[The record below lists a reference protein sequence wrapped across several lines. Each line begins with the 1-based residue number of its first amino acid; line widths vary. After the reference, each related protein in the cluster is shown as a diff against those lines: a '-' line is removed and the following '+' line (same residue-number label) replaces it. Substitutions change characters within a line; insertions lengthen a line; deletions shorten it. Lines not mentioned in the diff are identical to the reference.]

1 MVDREEELQALRAEI
16 DAIDD
21 EIHDLVMRRSA
32 LVERVGKAKADTRI
46 FLRPGREALILKR
59 LARRHGGAF
68 PFRVVIRMWREM
80 ISGNLMMQGP
90 FKVSVHAPERDRQL
104 WTVAR
109 DHFGGTSPMVA
120 VGQAIQAVRAVSD
133 GSATVGVVPWP
144 ESDES
149 DPWWRALI
157 SEDPQ
162 TPRIVA
168 RLPFTDPTAQDDRI
182 ALAIGLMPH
191 ERTGEDHTFIAM
203 ELTEHFSRSYMRD
216 ILIDLDL
223 EPVGYWT
230 VPVPVSQPSLHL
242 FQVDDFIEAG
252 DPRLDRL
259 TERLGDS
266 ALRIL
271 PIGGFATP
279 IDLR

>member
-1 MVDREEELQALRAEI
+1 MVDREDELKGLRDQI

-21 EIHDLVMRRSA
+21 EIHDLVMRRA
-32 LVERVGKAKADTRI
+32 GLVEKVGKAKADSQV

-59 LARRHGGAF
+59 LARRHRGNF

-109 DHFGGTSPMVA
+109 DHFGATSPMVA

-144 ESDES
+144 ESDEA
-149 DPWWRALI
+149 DPWWRALL

-168 RLPFTDPTAQDDRI
+168 RLPFTDPASQEDRI

-191 ERTGEDHTFIAM
+191 ERTGEDTTFIAM
-203 ELTEHFSRSYMRD
+203 ELSEHYSRSYMRD
-216 ILIDLDL
+216 LLAEQGLD
-223 EPVGYWT
+223 PIGYWT
-230 VPVPVSQPSLHL
+230 CPVPVTQPSVHL
-242 FQVDDFIEAG
+242 IQVADHLVYG
-252 DPRLDRL
+252 DARLERL
-259 TERLGDS
+259 RERLGE
-266 ALRIL
+266 AVLRLL

>member
-1 MVDREEELQALRAEI
+1 MVDREEELKGLRDQI

-21 EIHDLVMRRSA
+21 EIHDLVMRRA
-32 LVERVGKAKADTRI
+32 MLVEKVGKAKADTQV

-59 LARRHGGAF
+59 LARRHRGAF
-68 PFRVVIRMWREM
+68 PFPVIIRMWREM

-90 FKVSVHAPERDRQL
+90 LRVSVHAPERNRQL

-109 DHFGGTSPMVA
+109 DHFGATTPMTA
-120 VGQAIQAVRAVSD
+120 VGHAIQAVRAVSD

-144 ESDES
+144 ESDEA
-149 DPWWRALI
+149 DPWWRSLL

-168 RLPFTDPTAQDDRI
+168 RLPFTDPAPQEDRV

-191 ERTGEDHTFIAM
+191 ERTGDDQSFIAL

-216 ILIDLDL
+216 ILAEQGL

-230 VPVPVSQPSLHL
+230 CPTPVTQPSAHL
-242 FQVDDFIEAG
+242 IQVADHLSYG

-259 TERLGDS
+259 TERLGEA
-266 ALRIL
+266 ALRVL